1 MTNNK
6 RQIANK
12 VKINKAKKEDIPAI
26 VKVASACFRGMKDFK
41 KAKKWINCNF
51 KAFPRTQYFVAKYN
65 QLVLGYILWMEK
77 GGFRKKA
84 VIELEQI
91 AVLPD
96 FQNKEIGSKMIKESL
111 KEIKKYLKKRE
122 SKLKLIEISTGTT
135 NKAQRLY
142 KKTLNA
148 KVKAVIKDLFR
159 GDEVIMIARFS

>member
-1 MTNNK
+1 MIISK
-6 RQIANK
+6 I
-12 VKINKAKKEDIPAI
+12 KINRIKKKDIPAI
-26 VKVASACFRGMKDFK
+26 AKVASVCFSGMKDFK

-65 QLVLGYILWMEK
+65 ELVVGYILWMEK

-84 VIELEQI
+84 VMELEQI

-111 KEIKKYLKKRE
+111 KEIKKYLKKRKA
-122 SKLKLIEISTGTT
+122 KLKLIEISTGTA

-148 KVKAVIKDLFR
+148 KVEAIIKDLFR